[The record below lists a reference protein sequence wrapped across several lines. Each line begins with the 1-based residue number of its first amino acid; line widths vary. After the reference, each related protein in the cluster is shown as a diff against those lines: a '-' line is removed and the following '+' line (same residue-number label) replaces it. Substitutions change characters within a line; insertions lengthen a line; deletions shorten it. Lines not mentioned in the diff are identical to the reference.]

1 MPDTLF
7 TTDAMRAVFSDR
19 ARIQRMLDFEAAL
32 AQSEAA
38 VGVIPKDAADA
49 IAACCDAGRF
59 DAESL
64 AAAARSAGNLAI
76 PLVAALTRTVAAAD
90 PVARGYVHWGATSQD
105 VIDTALVLQLRDA
118 LALIDADVERLA
130 AALAVQARRHATTV
144 LVGRTWLQHA
154 IPVTLGVKLAG
165 FVSALDRHRMRLSE
179 ARIRALV
186 LQFGG
191 AVGTLAS
198 LGDHG
203 IAVSE
208 ALAVRLALP
217 LPDLP
222 WHTQRDRVCEIAT
235 VLGLLAA
242 TLGKLARDL
251 ALLAQTEVAEV
262 FEPAAPGRGGSSTM
276 PHKRNPVGA
285 SVAIAA
291 ALRIPGLVATMLGAA
306 AQEHER
312 GLGNWPAEWET
323 LPEIALLVAGA
334 LAAMVDVAPGLDV
347 DAERMRANLGL
358 TQGQIF
364 AEAVQMALAP
374 ALGRDCA
381 HALVADACRRAAKE
395 RAHLREV
402 LRAVPEVASAL
413 DATALDR
420 LFDPAGYLGESS
432 RYIER
437 ALAAHPA

>member
-1 MPDTLF
+1 MSDTLF

-32 AQSEAA
+32 ARAEAA
-38 VGVIPKDAADA
+38 V
-49 IAACCDAGRF
+49 AACCDAGRF

-144 LVGRTWLQHA
+144 LAGRSWLQQA

-165 FVSALDRHRMRLSE
+165 FVSALDRHRLRLSE
-179 ARIRALV
+179 ARNRALV

-198 LGDHG
+198 LGDRG

-222 WHTQRDRVCEIAT
+222 WHTQRDRVCEIAA

-347 DAERMRANLGL
+347 DAERMRANLEL
-358 TQGQIF
+358 THGQIF

-374 ALGRDCA
+374 TLGRDHA

>member
-1 MPDTLF
+1 MSSDWQRRSRSR
-7 TTDAMRAVFSDR
+7 RAATRRRSSSGAPGCSTRSRSRWASSSPGLSARWTGIGCGSPRRVF
-19 ARIQRMLDFEAAL
+19 
-32 AQSEAA
+32 
-38 VGVIPKDAADA
+38 
-49 IAACCDAGRF
+49 GR
-59 DAESL
+59 S
-64 AAAARSAGNLAI
+64 SC
-76 PLVAALTRTVAAAD
+76 
-90 PVARGYVHWGATSQD
+90 S
-105 VIDTALVLQLRDA
+105 
-118 LALIDADVERLA
+118 
-130 AALAVQARRHATTV
+130 
-144 LVGRTWLQHA
+144 
-154 IPVTLGVKLAG
+154 
-165 FVSALDRHRMRLSE
+165 S
-179 ARIRALV
+179 
-186 LQFGG
+186 
-191 AVGTLAS
+191 
-198 LGDHG
+198 
-203 IAVSE
+203 
-208 ALAVRLALP
+208 AVRLALP

-222 WHTQRDRVCEIAT
+222 WHTQRDRVCEIAA

-347 DAERMRANLGL
+347 DADRMRANLGL
-358 TQGQIF
+358 THGQIF

-374 ALGRDCA
+374 TLGRDHA

-420 LFDPAGYLGESS
+420 LFDPAGYLGESG

>member
-1 MPDTLF
+1 MSDTLF
-7 TTDAMRAVFSDR
+7 TTDAMRMVFSER

-32 AQSEAA
+32 AQAEAA
-38 VGVIPKDAADA
+38 VGVIPKGAADA
-49 IAACCDAGRF
+49 ITACCDARGF
-59 DAESL
+59 DAEAL

-76 PLVAALTRTVAAAD
+76 PLVAALTRKVAAAD

-130 AALAVQARRHATTV
+130 VALAVQARRHAATV
-144 LVGRTWLQHA
+144 LAGRTWLQQA

-165 FVSALDRHRMRLSE
+165 FVSALDRHRLRLSE
-179 ARIRALV
+179 ARNRALV

-198 LGDHG
+198 LGDRG

-208 ALAVRLALP
+208 VLATRLALP

-222 WHTQRDRVCEIAT
+222 WHTQRDRVCEIAV

-262 FEPAAPGRGGSSTM
+262 FEPAATGRGGSSTM

-291 ALRIPGLVATMLGAA
+291 ALRIPGLVATMLSAA

-334 LAAMVDVAPGLDV
+334 LAAMVDIAPGLDV
-347 DAERMRANLGL
+347 DAERMRANLEL

-374 ALGRDCA
+374 TLGRDRA
-381 HALVADACRRAAKE
+381 HALVADACRRAATK

-413 DATALDR
+413 DASVLDR
-420 LFDPAGYLGESS
+420 LFDPANNLGESD

-437 ALAAHPA
+437 ALAAHRS